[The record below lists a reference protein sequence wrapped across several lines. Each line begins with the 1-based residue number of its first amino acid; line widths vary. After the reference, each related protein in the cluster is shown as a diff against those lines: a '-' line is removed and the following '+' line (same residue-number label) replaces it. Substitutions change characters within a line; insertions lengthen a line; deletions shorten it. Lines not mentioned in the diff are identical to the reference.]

1 MKQNMS
7 KKVQAPATE
16 VSTQD
21 TGHELTLRDE
31 ILEFFYEIRPEAYH
45 IEDAAYVM
53 GIKGADELAEFMQTV
68 VELTAEGRLKTKD
81 KEYYSFVVP
90 SDKSKSED
98 GETEGE
104 YSTEAVKDTN
114 TNGERNRFSPI
125 SKKKEKERDA
135 NLEAKKKRQLTDAKT
150 GSWWQGIYKGQRQ
163 GRGLFI
169 SDDGTQEIVIQ
180 PEHRHGALHNDEVK
194 VEILG
199 NTYPGGRPEGVVRE
213 VITHANT
220 YIVGTYDRQK
230 SFGFVIPDDERLV
243 DDVYVD
249 LKDTMDARS
258 GAKVQ
263 VEVTDWPTIRGRH
276 PEGKVVQILGYK
288 GDIGLD
294 INCIMAEHKI
304 PFEFPENVLNEA
316 NSVNT
321 KVTNEDGRLDLRHV
335 DMVTIDG
342 EDAKDLDDAVS
353 CELLSNGNFMLGVH
367 IADVSHYV
375 RGSSAL
381 DKEAYKRGTSV
392 YLVDRVVPMLPPALS
407 NGICSL
413 NANED
418 RYAMSCLM
426 EINASGKVVKYTIS
440 PSVICVNRR
449 CSYTEVYKALTE
461 QIIPDDLT
469 ALMPLIHTLHDV
481 ANVLIRM
488 REKSGALNFEFPEYK
503 VLLNEEGTPLRI
515 VRKDRTIAEK
525 IIEACMLIANETVAQ
540 FLTKTG
546 KPSIYR
552 IHERPS
558 EDKLQALQTVV
569 TYLGKPFHFDADAIQ
584 PRDIQSFLDSIS
596 GTEVEQIA
604 QIMTLR
610 SMQQARY
617 SSENVGHFGLAS
629 KCYTHFTSPIRRYPD
644 LIVHRLLK
652 KVLHWRNGYTQYD
665 DTETYLAKAAE
676 HCSIQEQIAVAAE
689 RDTLDLK
696 KVQYMEPFVG
706 EVFEGRVSSITS
718 FGLFVELDNGIDGL
732 VHIAT
737 LTDDYYFF
745 DEEHFLMVGRNT
757 GKEYH
762 LGQTV
767 TVTLVKAD
775 SAKKQIDFVLGAVED
790 ISYFLSRMNRRM
802 GGKPSGGFSS
812 LFSRSAAMGGGAGKK
827 KGKKGKDAP
836 KKDKKKAK
844 KKMKS
849 KSKGKRR

>member
-1 MKQNMS
+1 MSMKQQSS
-7 KKVQAPATE
+7 KKMKDVVPSDTE
-16 VSTQD
+16 EMKS
-21 TGHELTLRDE
+21 LRDE
-31 ILEFFYEIRPEAYH
+31 IVEFFFDIRPEAYH
-45 IEDAAYVM
+45 IEDAAYVL
-53 GIKGADELAEFMQTV
+53 GIKGADELAQFMATV
-68 VELTAEGRLKTKD
+68 AELAREGVLKTKD
-81 KEYYSFVVP
+81 DEYYFYDDAANDESEEGNEI
-90 SDKSKSED
+90 SKHTSKYGVE
-98 GETEGE
+98 
-104 YSTEAVKDTN
+104 K
-114 TNGERNRFSPI
+114 NRFTPL
-125 SKKKEKERDA
+125 SKMKEKTKAAHKDE
-135 NLEAKKKRQLTDAKT
+135 KKKRQLGDT
-150 GSWWQGIYKGQRQ
+150 GASNWYQGVYKGQRQ

-169 SDDGTQEIVIQ
+169 SDDGLTEIVIQ

-213 VITHANT
+213 VVTRANNF
-220 YIVGTYDRQK
+220 IVGTYDRQK
-230 SFGFVIPDDERLV
+230 SFGFVVPDDERIV

-249 LKDTMDARS
+249 LNSTMDARS
-258 GAKVQ
+258 GAKVL
-263 VEVTDWPTIRGRH
+263 VEVTEWPTSRGRH
-276 PEGKVVQILGYK
+276 PEGRIVQILGYK
-288 GDIGLD
+288 GDVGLD

-304 PFEFPENVLNEA
+304 PFSFPEAVLKEA
-316 NSVNT
+316 DAINT
-321 KVTNEDGRLDLRHV
+321 KVELEDGRLDLRAV
-335 DMVTIDG
+335 PMVTIDG

-375 RGSSAL
+375 RGGSPL

-392 YLVDRVVPMLPPALS
+392 YLVDRVVPMLPPVLS

-413 NANED
+413 NAKED
-418 RYAMSCLM
+418 RYAMSCIM
-426 EINASGKVVKYTIS
+426 EINAAGRVVKSTIS
-440 PSVICVNRR
+440 PSLIRVDRR
-449 CSYTEVYKALTE
+449 CSYTEIFKALSE

-469 ALMPLIHTLHDV
+469 NLMPLVHNLHDV
-481 ANVLIRM
+481 AKVLVRM

-525 IIEACMLIANETVAQ
+525 IIEACMLIANETVATY
-540 FLTKTG
+540 LSHTD

-558 EDKLQALQTVV
+558 EEKLSALQTVV
-569 TYLGKPFHFDADAIQ
+569 TYLGKPFHFDADTIE
-584 PRDIQSFLDSIS
+584 PRDIQSFLDSIQ
-596 GTEVEQIA
+596 GTDVEQIA

-617 SSENVGHFGLAS
+617 SPVNVGHFGLAS

-652 KVLHWRNGYTQYD
+652 KALHWRNGYTQYD
-665 DTETYLAKAAE
+665 DTEAYLDKAAD
-676 HCSIQEQIAVAAE
+676 HCSIQEQVAVAAE
-689 RDTLDLK
+689 RDTMDLK

-706 EVFEGRVSSITS
+706 EAFEGRISSITS
-718 FGLFVELDNGIDGL
+718 FGMFVELENGIDGL

-745 DEEHFLMVGRNT
+745 DEEHFLLVGRQS

-762 LGQTV
+762 LGQEV

-790 ISYFLSRMNRRM
+790 ISYFLNRMNRRM
-802 GGKPSGGFSS
+802 GKPISYGSEKARFAP
-812 LFSRSAAMGGGAGKK
+812 LFSREKANGGSKKKDKKRKETAKLAKKSKGKNKKKDKLKK
-827 KGKKGKDAP
+827 KGK
-836 KKDKKKAK
+836 
-844 KKMKS
+844 
-849 KSKGKRR
+849 RR